1 MGVKV
6 AKFGGT
12 SLANAAQFRKV
23 MDIIKA
29 DPDRRYVVPSAPG
42 KRHSDDD
49 KVTDLLLHC
58 HKVAGNPEELDSV
71 FSYICSRFTGIIDE
85 LGLNLNLEDTFAEI
99 KRRMAAGASVDYCA
113 SRGEYLSGRILSHAL
128 GYEFIDPADHILF
141 TMRGQFDPDAT
152 HHSLAKRLKTC
163 PQAVIPGF
171 YGAYQ
176 DGRIKTFSRGGS
188 DVTGS
193 IVARAVQAEEYENW
207 TDVSGFMMADPRI
220 VPNARTIKTMSYR
233 ELRELSYMG
242 ANVLHEDSIFP
253 VRQAG
258 IPIHIRNT
266 NSPADEGTLI
276 VNHIPHDGKFVIT
289 GVAGRKGYT
298 FIMVEKAMMNSE
310 LGFGRRVL
318 TVLENH
324 GINFEYMPT
333 GIDTLSVVVASAS
346 LEGKRDQVLTGI
358 AEAVDPDHIDLVDDM
373 AMVATV
379 GHGMVNTPGTAAK
392 IFTGLAHSGINVRM
406 IDQGSSE
413 LNVIVGV
420 QAKEYEKAIKAI
432 YYAFVPAGA
441 EDGIK

>member
-1 MGVKV
+1 MGIKV

-12 SLANAAQFRKV
+12 SLANAAQFAKV
-23 MDIIKA
+23 IDIVRS
-29 DPDRRYVVPSAPG
+29 DEDRRYVVPSAPG

-58 HKVAGNPEELDSV
+58 HRVQGNEDELKSV
-71 FSYICSRFTGIIDE
+71 FGYICSRFQEIIDG
-85 LGLNLNLEDTFAEI
+85 LGLTLDLSDTFEEI
-99 KRRMAAGASVDYCA
+99 YRRIASGASVDYCA
-113 SRGEYLSGRILSHAL
+113 SRGEYLSGRILAHAL
-128 GYEFIDPADHILF
+128 GYEFVDPAEHIFF
-141 TMRGQFDPDAT
+141 TMRGAFDSDAT
-152 HHSLAKRLKTC
+152 HLSLAKRLRRC
-163 PQAVIPGF
+163 PRAVIPGF

-220 VPNARTIKTMSYR
+220 VADAQTIRRMSYR

-266 NSPADEGTLI
+266 NRPQDAGTLI
-276 VNHIPHDGKFVIT
+276 ENKTPEGKHSVIT
-289 GVAGRKGYT
+289 GVAGRKGFT

-318 TVLENH
+318 SVLENH
-324 GINFEYMPT
+324 GISFEYMPT
-333 GIDTLSVVVASAS
+333 GIDTLSVVVSSAS
-346 LEGKRDQVLTGI
+346 MEGKRDAVMEDI
-358 AEAVDPDHIDLVDDM
+358 AESVDPDHLELVENM
-373 AMVATV
+373 AIIATV

-392 IFTGLAHSGINVRM
+392 IFVGLAQANVNIRM

-420 QAKEYEKAIKAI
+420 EAGDYERAIDAI
-432 YYAFVPAGA
+432 YHAFMPRKG
-441 EDGIK
+441 

>member
-12 SLANAAQFRKV
+12 SLANAAQFSKV
-23 MDIIKA
+23 IDIIKA
-29 DPDRRYVVPSAPG
+29 DPDRKYVVPSAPG

-58 HKVAGNPEELDSV
+58 HRVQGNEDELKSIFGYIRSRFEEIIDGLGLELDLSET
-71 FSYICSRFTGIIDE
+71 FDE
-85 LGLNLNLEDTFAEI
+85 IYT
-99 KRRMAAGASVDYCA
+99 RMAAGASVDYCA
-113 SRGEYLSGRILSHAL
+113 SRGEYLSGKILSKSL
-128 GYEFIDPADHILF
+128 GYEFVDPADHIVF
-141 TMRGQFDPDAT
+141 SMRGIFDPDAT
-152 HHSLAKRLKTC
+152 HLSLTKRLKKC
-163 PQAVIPGF
+163 PRAVIPGF

-193 IVARAVQAEEYENW
+193 IVARAVQADEYENW

-220 VPNARTIKTMSYR
+220 VPDAATIRRLSYR

-266 NSPADEGTLI
+266 NRPNDAGTMI
-276 VNHIPHDGKFVIT
+276 VNQVPEGKSSVIT
-289 GVAGRKGYT
+289 GIAGRKGFT
-298 FIMVEKAMMNSE
+298 FIMVEKAMMNTE

-318 TVLENH
+318 SVLENH
-324 GINFEYMPT
+324 GISFEYMPT
-333 GIDTLSVVVASAS
+333 GIDTLSVVVYSSA
-346 LEGKRDQVLTGI
+346 LEGKREMILEEI
-358 AEAVDPDHIDLVDDM
+358 SEACDPDHLELVENM
-373 AMVATV
+373 AIIATV
-379 GHGMVNTPGTAAK
+379 GHGMVSKPGTAAK
-392 IFTGLAHSGINVRM
+392 IFVGLANAGINIRM

-420 QAKEYEKAIKAI
+420 EAADYERAIDAI
-432 YYAFVPAGA
+432 YHAFMPKEG
-441 EDGIK
+441 